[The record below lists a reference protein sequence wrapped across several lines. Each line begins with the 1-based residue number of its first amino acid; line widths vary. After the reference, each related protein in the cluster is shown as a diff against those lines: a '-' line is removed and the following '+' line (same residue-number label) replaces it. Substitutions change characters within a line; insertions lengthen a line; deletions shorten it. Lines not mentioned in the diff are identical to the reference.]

1 MKMDVNLIISK
12 IRNLFSY
19 LASTLLLLSCSNM
32 AVKDFK
38 PDTYFSRK
46 VDLEMAMADAI
57 YYGEK
62 KLVRD
67 YINTGRVDINRP
79 GKAGFTFLMYA
90 VYIEQYDVAKVLLEN
105 GADPNIL
112 SVVTHP
118 DGAVEHLTPLSCV
131 CAHHWYPI
139 KYIKLLAENG
149 ADMNDTITAP
159 FLLCIGHSMKDTQKV
174 RYMIE
179 HGANI
184 NKEVNGY
191 TPIQYAALVGKLDLV
206 DLLWELG
213 ANPLYTTSEGISLAY
228 LIQED
233 VDKKLGTKEYVS
245 HAQAIMKRLEK
256 LGVKFPVTLNP
267 KDEKEE
273 EADSPISQ
281 GKTDEN
287 KKE

>member
-1 MKMDVNLIISK
+1 
-12 IRNLFSY
+12 
-19 LASTLLLLSCSNM
+19 M
-32 AVKDFK
+32 AVKEFK

-90 VYIEQYDVAKVLLEN
+90 VYIEQYDVAKILLEN

-118 DGAVEHLTPLSCV
+118 DGGVEHLTPLSCV

-139 KYIKLLAENG
+139 KYIKLLAEHG

-233 VDKKLGTKEYVS
+233 VDKKLGIKEYVF
-245 HAQAIMKRLEK
+245 HAQEIMKRLEK

-267 KDEKEE
+267 KNEKEE
-273 EADSPISQ
+273 KADSPISQ

>member
-1 MKMDVNLIISK
+1 MKHLAYIMTLFAFFGCESFSK
-12 IRNLFSY
+12 FAPEKYRGDELNFATAIYN
-19 LASTLLLLSCSNM
+19 N
-32 AVKDFK
+32 D
-38 PDTYFSRK
+38 SRK
-46 VDLEMAMADAI
+46 VRQMIADNIVNLDAS
-57 YYGEK
+57 GEK
-62 KLVRD
+62 
-67 YINTGRVDINRP
+67 
-79 GKAGFTFLMYA
+79 GFSYLMYA

-118 DGAVEHLTPLSCV
+118 DGGVERLTPLSCV

-139 KYIKLLAENG
+139 KYIKLLVENG

-159 FLLCIGHSMKDTQKV
+159 FLLCIGHSIKDTQKV

-191 TPIQYAALVGKLDLV
+191 TPIQYAALVGKL
-206 DLLWELG
+206 
-213 ANPLYTTSEGISLAY
+213 A
-228 LIQED
+228 QE
-233 VDKKLGTKEYVS
+233 
-245 HAQAIMKRLEK
+245 IIKRLEK

-267 KDEKEE
+267 KNEKEE
-273 EADSPISQ
+273 KADSPISQ

>member
-1 MKMDVNLIISK
+1 MDVSLIISK

-32 AVKDFK
+32 AVKEFK
-38 PDTYFSRK
+38 PDIYFSHK
-46 VDLEMAMADAI
+46 VDLEMAIADAI

-112 SVVTHP
+112 SIVTHP
-118 DGAVEHLTPLSCV
+118 DGAVEYLTPLSCV
-131 CAHHWYPI
+131 CENDWYPM
-139 KYIKLLAENG
+139 KYIKLLVENG
-149 ADMNDTITAP
+149 ANVNDTITVP
-159 FLLCIGHSMKDTQKV
+159 FTLCIAHSGNDSKKI
-174 RYMIE
+174 RYLIE
-179 HGANI
+179 HGA
-184 NKEVNGY
+184 KVNTEFKGK
-191 TPIQYAALVGKLDLV
+191 TPIQLAAMIGKWDLV
-206 DLLWELG
+206 SLLWDEYG
-213 ANPLYTTSEGISLAY
+213 ADPLYVSKDGRSLAF
-228 LIQED
+228 IVQNSIE
-233 VDKKLGTKEYVS
+233 KKLGTPKS
-245 HAQAIMKRLEK
+245 LAHAQAIMERLKK

-267 KDEKEE
+267 EDEKEK
-273 EADSPISQ
+273 EANSPISQ

>member
-1 MKMDVNLIISK
+1 
-12 IRNLFSY
+12 
-19 LASTLLLLSCSNM
+19 M

-57 YYGEK
+57 YYGNK

-184 NKEVNGY
+184 NKE
-191 TPIQYAALVGKLDLV
+191 
-206 DLLWELG
+206 LG

-273 EADSPISQ
+273 ADSPIN
-281 GKTDEN
+281 E
-287 KKE
+287 

>member
-1 MKMDVNLIISK
+1 
-12 IRNLFSY
+12 
-19 LASTLLLLSCSNM
+19 
-32 AVKDFK
+32 
-38 PDTYFSRK
+38 
-46 VDLEMAMADAI
+46 MAMADAI
-57 YYGEK
+57 YYGNK

-159 FLLCIGHSMKDTQKV
+159 FLLCIGHSMK
-174 RYMIE
+174 
-179 HGANI
+179 
-184 NKEVNGY
+184 EVNGY

-267 KDEKEE
+267 EDEKE
-273 EADSPISQ
+273 EADSPIN
-281 GKTDEN
+281 E
-287 KKE
+287 

>member
-1 MKMDVNLIISK
+1 MNKRYYFLIIT
-12 IRNLFSY
+12 II
-19 LASTLLLLSCSNM
+19 LLTFLSCSNM

-57 YYGEK
+57 YYGNK

-233 VDKKLGTKEYVS
+233 VDKKLGTKEYVF
-245 HAQAIMKRLEK
+245 HAQEIIKRLEK

-267 KDEKEE
+267 KNEKEE
-273 EADSPISQ
+273 KADSPISQ

>member
-1 MKMDVNLIISK
+1 MDVNLIISK

-32 AVKDFK
+32 AVKEFK
-38 PDTYFSRK
+38 PDIYFSHK
-46 VDLEMAMADAI
+46 VDLEMAIADAI

-112 SVVTHP
+112 SIVTHP
-118 DGAVEHLTPLSCV
+118 DGAVEYLTPLSCV
-131 CAHHWYPI
+131 CENDWYPM
-139 KYIKLLAENG
+139 KYIKLLVENG
-149 ADMNDTITAP
+149 ANVNDTITVP
-159 FLLCIGHSMKDTQKV
+159 FTLCIAHSGNDSKKI
-174 RYMIE
+174 RYLIE
-179 HGANI
+179 HGA
-184 NKEVNGY
+184 KVNTEFKGK
-191 TPIQYAALVGKLDLV
+191 TPIQLAAMIGKWDLV
-206 DLLWELG
+206 SLLWDEYG
-213 ANPLYTTSEGISLAY
+213 ADPLYVSKDGRSLAF
-228 LIQED
+228 IVQNSIE
-233 VDKKLGTKEYVS
+233 KKLGTPKSLS
-245 HAQAIMKRLEK
+245 HAQAIMERLKK

-267 KDEKEE
+267 EDEKEK
-273 EADSPISQ
+273 EANSPISQ

>member
-1 MKMDVNLIISK
+1 MSLIISK

-32 AVKDFK
+32 AVKEFK
-38 PDTYFSRK
+38 PDIYFSHK
-46 VDLEMAMADAI
+46 VDLEMAIADAI

-112 SVVTHP
+112 SIVTHP
-118 DGAVEHLTPLSCV
+118 DGAVEYLTPLSCV
-131 CAHHWYPI
+131 CENDWYPM
-139 KYIKLLAENG
+139 KYIKLLVENG
-149 ADMNDTITAP
+149 ANVNDTITVP
-159 FLLCIGHSMKDTQKV
+159 FTLCIAHSGNDSKKI
-174 RYMIE
+174 RYLIE
-179 HGANI
+179 HGA
-184 NKEVNGY
+184 KVNTEFKGK
-191 TPIQYAALVGKLDLV
+191 TPIQLAAMIGKWDLV
-206 DLLWELG
+206 SLLWDEYG
-213 ANPLYTTSEGISLAY
+213 ADPLYVSKDGRSLAF
-228 LIQED
+228 IVQNSIE
-233 VDKKLGTKEYVS
+233 KKLGTPKS
-245 HAQAIMKRLEK
+245 LAHAQAIMERLKK

-267 KDEKEE
+267 EDEKEK
-273 EADSPISQ
+273 EANSPISQ

>member
-1 MKMDVNLIISK
+1 MDVNLIISK

>member
-1 MKMDVNLIISK
+1 
-12 IRNLFSY
+12 
-19 LASTLLLLSCSNM
+19 M
-32 AVKDFK
+32 AIKDFK
-38 PDTYFSRK
+38 PDTYFSHK

-57 YYGEK
+57 YYGKK

-79 GKAGFTFLMYA
+79 GQAGFTFLMYA

-112 SVVTHP
+112 SIITHP
-118 DGAVEHLTPLSCV
+118 DGAVERLTPLSCV

-139 KYIKLLAENG
+139 KYIKLLVENG
-149 ADMNDTITAP
+149 ADMNDTKTAP

-191 TPIQYAALVGKLDLV
+191 TPIQYAALVGKLDIV

-233 VDKKLGTKEYVS
+233 VNKKLGTKEYVS
-245 HAQAIMKRLEK
+245 HAQEIMKRLEK

>member
-1 MKMDVNLIISK
+1 MKHLAYIMTLFAFFGCESFSK
-12 IRNLFSY
+12 F
-19 LASTLLLLSCSNM
+19 APE
-32 AVKDFK
+32 K
-38 PDTYFSRK
+38 YFARGDELKFATAIYNNDSRK
-46 VDLEMAMADAI
+46 VRQMIADNIVNLDAS
-57 YYGEK
+57 GEK
-62 KLVRD
+62 
-67 YINTGRVDINRP
+67 
-79 GKAGFTFLMYA
+79 GFSYLMYA

-105 GADPNIL
+105 GAAPNIL

-118 DGAVEHLTPLSCV
+118 DGGVERLTPLSCV

-139 KYIKLLAENG
+139 KYIKLLVENG

-233 VDKKLGTKEYVS
+233 VDKKLGTKEYVF
-245 HAQAIMKRLEK
+245 HAQEIMKRLEK

-267 KDEKEE
+267 KNEKEE
-273 EADSPISQ
+273 KADSPISQ

>member
-1 MKMDVNLIISK
+1 MDVNLIISK

-57 YYGEK
+57 YYGNK

-267 KDEKEE
+267 KDEKKE
-273 EADSPISQ
+273 EADSPIN
-281 GKTDEN
+281 E
-287 KKE
+287 